1 MADTDEPLIN
11 YTEGTEQDQKKQLT
25 PEQERFE
32 KRSPLVTLL
41 IFAIGPLMFNTGI
54 SFHDAFD
61 LFLISLRFKDDHAL
75 QVVGFA
81 SLVRFLCLCVAIYF
95 SQASITK
102 IGGLMGAKKMET
114 AEQVVTDLFRLG
126 ILTMM
131 VVPGMFYFTA
141 KPMLIFMNCD
151 EATAEEGREYL
162 TPLLIA
168 MPFITIFQMSCG
180 FLQSEG
186 RSVLCGAMQL
196 TGFAL
201 NCGVLAPIMLFGFK
215 VKLGMAGLSFALS
228 QSLVGIVLMCFIFSG
243 KFGLKPG
250 WKSWCK
256 PFVKDSFHA
265 MLIALPFLINVLAA
279 TLPPMLLLT
288 MMMKAAG
295 AAGNQAEVGAVFPV
309 FIKLN
314 SAINS
319 VSIGFCQGFLGA
331 GSYANGAQNFK
342 RLLHLFLTVCL
353 LTWVYHALLMP
364 MMVFKTEW
372 PCKIWLAKQED
383 LDLAKKMIRIPY
395 YTNTLIP
402 LNFAAV
408 NYLLCMRK
416 AFVALILTLIRG
428 GLYVG
433 YTFILYKTGKDK
445 PVRMMYAYNMD
456 DCTLFLMSLIAVV
469 PSLVVVYKKSK
480 EQNDGHVSLVSQIQ

>member
-1 MADTDEPLIN
+1 MTDSNDPLVK
-11 YTEGTEQDQKKQLT
+11 YTDGDEAEKKTLT

-61 LFLISLRFKDDHAL
+61 LFLISLRYKEDHAL

-95 SQASITK
+95 SQALITK
-102 IGGLMGAKKMET
+102 IGGLMGAKKMD
-114 AEQVVTDLFRLG
+114 AAVQVVTDLFRLG
-126 ILTMM
+126 FLTMC
-131 VVPGMFYFTA
+131 VVPVMFYFAA

-151 EATAEEGREYL
+151 EATAEEGRAYL

-186 RSVLCGAMQL
+186 RSILCGAMQL

-201 NCGVLAPIMLFGFK
+201 NCGVLSPIMLFG
-215 VKLGMAGLSFALS
+215 VRVNLSLAGLSFALS
-228 QSLVGIVLMCFIFSG
+228 QSLVGIVLMFFIFGG
-243 KFGLKPG
+243 KFGLKPT
-250 WKSWCK
+250 WRSWCK
-256 PFVKDSFHA
+256 PFMKDSFHG
-265 MLIALPFLINVLAA
+265 MLLALPFLVNVLAA

-295 AAGNQAEVGAVFPV
+295 EAGNQPEVGAVFPV

-331 GSYANGAQNFK
+331 GSYANGAQNFR
-342 RLLHLFLTVCL
+342 RLLHLFLILCA
-353 LTWVYHALLMP
+353 LTWFYHAVLMP
-364 MMVFKTEW
+364 ILVFKTEW
-372 PCKIWLAKQED
+372 PCSIWLTKKED
-383 LDLAKKMIRIPY
+383 LDLAKKMVRIPF

-402 LNFAAV
+402 LNFALV
-408 NYLLCMRK
+408 NFLLCMK
-416 AFVALILTLIRG
+416 KPLVALALTIVRG
-428 GLYVG
+428 GLYVA
-433 YTFILYKTGKDK
+433 YTFILYRTGKDN
-445 PVRMMYAYNMD
+445 PIRMMYAYNMD
-456 DCTLFLMSLIAVV
+456 DSTLFLLGILAVLKPFIEVCKKVREPKGEYVTLMSRTA
-469 PSLVVVYKKSK
+469 
-480 EQNDGHVSLVSQIQ
+480 